1 MAHVALK
8 QFPGSSKENKLLHP
22 NRNWMDKT
30 CNNAEPMLMILKIKW
45 NSSDIN
51 PEYGTDV
58 LTQKCF
64 VSSKK
69 IKSGG
74 KKSIK
79 NSARYIR
86 ASVLYFFFF
95 PFLFNIQ
102 YVFSLFLWGHF
113 TVVLSKSGPGTQM
126 KKSKKPNCLWGKFHN
141 ATMLLKNGKGKR
153 MFGAG
158 STHVHSA
165 CQEERY
171 CWWKGNESNSE
182 VRKK

>member
-1 MAHVALK
+1 
-8 QFPGSSKENKLLHP
+8 
-22 NRNWMDKT
+22 MDKT

-86 ASVLYFFFF
+86 ASVLYFFFLFFLIYSMYF
-95 PFLFNIQ
+95 PCFFEVI
-102 YVFSLFLWGHF
+102 
-113 TVVLSKSGPGTQM
+113 
-126 KKSKKPNCLWGKFHN
+126 
-141 ATMLLKNGKGKR
+141 LL
-153 MFGAG
+153 
-158 STHVHSA
+158 
-165 CQEERY
+165 
-171 CWWKGNESNSE
+171 
-182 VRKK
+182 

>member
-64 VSSKK
+64 VKMFQTAVVYCH
-69 IKSGG
+69 IKGRFPGG
-74 KKSIK
+74 KKS
-79 NSARYIR
+79 
-86 ASVLYFFFF
+86 
-95 PFLFNIQ
+95 
-102 YVFSLFLWGHF
+102 
-113 TVVLSKSGPGTQM
+113 
-126 KKSKKPNCLWGKFHN
+126 
-141 ATMLLKNGKGKR
+141 
-153 MFGAG
+153 G
-158 STHVHSA
+158 S
-165 CQEERY
+165 
-171 CWWKGNESNSE
+171 
-182 VRKK
+182 

>member
-1 MAHVALK
+1 
-8 QFPGSSKENKLLHP
+8 
-22 NRNWMDKT
+22 MDKT

-95 PFLFNIQ
+95 FPFLFNIQ
-102 YVFSLFLWGHF
+102 YVFSLFL
-113 TVVLSKSGPGTQM
+113 
-126 KKSKKPNCLWGKFHN
+126 
-141 ATMLLKNGKGKR
+141 
-153 MFGAG
+153 
-158 STHVHSA
+158 
-165 CQEERY
+165 
-171 CWWKGNESNSE
+171 
-182 VRKK
+182 